1 MNIFQKISYSP
12 TTTKIAYG
20 VCAGCIL
27 IAIGLGVGVGIK
39 IANNVQKS
47 HELETQLASLTA
59 QYNEKQLAFQ
69 TNNNGKANVVQA
81 NLNSAQQAGYTV
93 ALYQTNMSADK
104 TISEA
109 DMVAIR
115 TLLRDKTYPWLD
127 LKNVTYTCI
136 TSAGFGDSSF
146 VVVWSAEQDGK
157 LLAYI
162 TATYFVETND
172 FADISVNRTI
182 NYDDII
188 NGTHYSEPTQ
198 ETDQTETA
206 GDTQPTETAGET
218 GQDAQTTDPNFDVTP
233 DTTASEETSNG

>member
-20 VCAGCIL
+20 VCAGCIV
-27 IAIGLGVGVGIK
+27 IAIGLGVGFGIK

-93 ALYQTNMSADK
+93 ALYQTNKSMDK
-104 TISEA
+104 ELSQEDFIQINE
-109 DMVAIR
+109 M
-115 TLLRDKTYPWLD
+115 LKEKTEPWLAM
-127 LKNVTYTCI
+127 KNVTYTCI
-136 TSAGFGDSSF
+136 TSTGFSENQF
-146 VVVWSAEQDGK
+146 TVVWKAEQGET

-162 TATYFVETND
+162 TATYAVDTNTFD
-172 FADISVNRTI
+172 DVCVYKTLAH
-182 NYDDII
+182 DDIV
-188 NGTHYSEPTQ
+188 NGTNYVEPTQ
-198 ETDQTETA
+198 TTDQTETA
-206 GDTQPTETAGET
+206 GDTQPTETAGAT
-218 GQDAQTTDPNFDVTP
+218 GQDAQATDPNFDVTP